1 MSDKNQDKEKR
12 EKQGEPEHDESVLNP
27 ERKDELDLSKKER
40 RLIEKEKLK
49 GMGTGK
55 KLEYIWMY
63 YKPVIFGVIA
73 AIALVFGIR
82 DYYEGLKVKTVLSVA
97 VVDSQNGDTDST
109 AEEIKEQLGY
119 EGDKYSRVE
128 INVNMTSNE
137 DGDGLEYYAQMT
149 YVTQI
154 AAGTMDI
161 MIMPEKVYETLY
173 ENNDQ
178 SFLNLKE
185 LLGEE
190 NFQAFGNQTD
200 ETHISVTDSELA
212 TKFGLSY
219 EPICIVVPASTSEAD
234 NAAKWLSVLAE
245 REK

>member
-1 MSDKNQDKEKR
+1 M
-12 EKQGEPEHDESVLNP
+12 
-27 ERKDELDLSKKER
+27 
-40 RLIEKEKLK
+40 
-49 GMGTGK
+49 
-55 KLEYIWMY
+55 
-63 YKPVIFGVIA
+63 
-73 AIALVFGIR
+73 
-82 DYYEGLKVKTVLSVA
+82 
-97 VVDSQNGDTDST
+97 
-109 AEEIKEQLGY
+109 
-119 EGDKYSRVE
+119 
-128 INVNMTSNE
+128 NMTSNE

-219 EPICIVVPASTSEAD
+219 EPICIVVLASTSEAD